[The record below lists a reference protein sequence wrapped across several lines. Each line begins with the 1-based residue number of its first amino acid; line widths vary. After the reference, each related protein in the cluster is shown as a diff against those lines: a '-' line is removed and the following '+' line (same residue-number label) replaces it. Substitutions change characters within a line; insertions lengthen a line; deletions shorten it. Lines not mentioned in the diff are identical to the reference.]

1 MKFTYETDRLILRL
15 LGEEE
20 APAVLQFYRKNRA
33 VFEPYEAIHPEQFY
47 TESYQRTL
55 LNCELS
61 LTLKHNLIRFYIFRR
76 ENPDEII
83 GTVCFRNI
91 NRSTYYSCET
101 GYRFSPAY
109 WHRGYAREALAFGI
123 QLMFEE
129 FHLHRIEATVMPENT
144 ASIRLLESLAFQQE
158 GIAREY
164 ALIQGKWEDHIRFAL
179 IRPSGDTS
187 SQMSPLTA
195 DTASP
200 YETAGTR
207 K

>member
-61 LTLKHNLIRFYIFRR
+61 LTLKHNLIRFYVFRR

-91 NRSTYYSCET
+91 DRSTYYSCET

-109 WHRGYAREALAFGI
+109 WHKGYAREALAFGI

>member
-61 LTLKHNLIRFYIFRR
+61 LTLKHNLIRFYVFRR

-91 NRSTYYSCET
+91 DRSIYYSCET

-109 WHRGYAREALAFGI
+109 WHKGYAREALAFGI

-164 ALIQGKWEDHIRFAL
+164 ALIQRKWEDHIRFAL